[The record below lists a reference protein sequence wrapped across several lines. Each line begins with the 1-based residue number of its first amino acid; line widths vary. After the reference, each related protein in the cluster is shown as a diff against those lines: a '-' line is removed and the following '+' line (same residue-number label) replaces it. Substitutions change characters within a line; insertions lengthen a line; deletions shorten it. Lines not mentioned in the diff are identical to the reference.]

1 MKVILSRKGFDSS
14 NGGIVSPIFEDG
26 EMISL
31 PIPSHDKDVYSELQ
45 YKGMPYSGILEDLHY
60 KGGEHCHVDPDLD
73 MGRRVRAIE
82 DWVPAFG
89 QIDAAAQYLRNI
101 GISEGDLFL
110 FFGNF
115 HRVEKCDGHYRYVR
129 RTGDFYRDRDLQ
141 VIWGYLQVGEII
153 DDPAEQEKLWWHPH
167 ACEERRS
174 NRTNV
179 IFKAAERLSLDKS
192 KPGAGLLQFDKKRV
206 LTLEGCNKATWKKNA
221 VYDLDH
227 ILSNRRNSAR
237 NPEEGIYYAGIWQEL
252 GLVESEECTKWAESM
267 VL

>member
-14 NGGIVSPIFEDG
+14 NGGVVSPIFEDG

-73 MGRRVRAIE
+73 MGRRAKAIE
-82 DWVPAFG
+82 NWVPAFG
-89 QIDAAAQYLRNI
+89 QIDAAAQYLKNI
-101 GISEGDLFL
+101 GIREGDLFL

-227 ILSNRRNSAR
+227 ILSNRRNSAC

-252 GLVESEECTKWAESM
+252 GLVESEECTNWAESM